1 MAGEK
6 VNDSLIVG
14 KVWNNKFIIFSAIV
28 VVVTGISILFF
39 DHTDPSKFQP
49 MNTAPPAYR
58 DTNVIN
64 HPQPVRLLNTSD
76 SAQ

>member
-49 MNTAPPAYR
+49 MNTNTPSHHH
-58 DTNVIN
+58 TN
-64 HPQPVRLLNTSD
+64 LNE
-76 SAQ
+76 